1 MSKQYLEQFLQRVTA
16 NGDKCFVPY
25 IMAGD
30 GGLEN
35 LVPQLEFLQSAG
47 ATMIEIGIPF
57 SDPAADGP
65 VIQEAGM
72 RALQAG
78 TTIQGVLS
86 TLENVRQTVTIPLL
100 FMTYLNP
107 ILSIGA
113 EQFVEKCKEID
124 IDGCII
130 PDLPLEEEQEI
141 KSLMQRYELA
151 LIRLASI
158 TSPLERLKQLTDG
171 AEGFIYAV
179 TVKGVTGVRREFDTD
194 PTQYVQ
200 ALKDMSS
207 VPVLAGFGIS
217 TPEQVRR
224 MSSVCDGV
232 IVGSQVI
239 QHFQNG
245 EEGQIEVLIQA
256 AKKTLSHE

>member
-1 MSKQYLEQFLQRVTA
+1 MSKHLEQSLQKVIVK
-16 NGDKCFVPY
+16 GDKCFVPY

-30 GGLEN
+30 GGLAN

-65 VIQEAGM
+65 VIQEAGI

-78 TTIQGVLS
+78 TTIQKILS
-86 TLENVRQTVTIPLL
+86 ALENVREKVTIPLL

-113 EQFVEKCKEID
+113 EQFAKKCKEIG

-141 KSLMQRYELA
+141 KPLLQRFGLA

-158 TSPLERLKQLTDG
+158 TSPPERLKQLTDG

-194 PTQYVQ
+194 PTQYVK
-200 ALKDMSS
+200 ALKEMSS

-217 TPEQVRR
+217 TPEHVRR
-224 MSSVCDGV
+224 MSSACDGV
-232 IVGSQVI
+232 IVGSQII

-245 EEGQIEVLIQA
+245 EESQIEILIQA
-256 AKKTLSHE
+256 AKKTMSRE

>member
-1 MSKQYLEQFLQRVTA
+1 MSKQYMEHALQKVIA

-30 GGLEN
+30 GGLDK
-35 LVPQLEFLQSAG
+35 LIPQLEFLQSAG

-78 TTIQGVLS
+78 TTIQSILS
-86 TLENVRQTVTIPLL
+86 ALENVRQTVTIPLL

-113 EQFVEKCKEID
+113 EQFAEKCKAIG

-141 KSLMQRYELA
+141 QPLLQRNELA

-158 TSPLERLKQLTDG
+158 TSPPERLKKLTED

-179 TVKGVTGVRREFDTD
+179 TVKGVTGVRREFETD
-194 PTQYVQ
+194 PTHYVQ
-200 ALKDMSS
+200 ALKEMSS

-217 TPEQVRR
+217 TPEHVRK

-232 IVGSQVI
+232 IVGSQII

-245 EEGQIEVLIQA
+245 EESQIESLIRS
-256 AKKTLSHE
+256 AKKTLSRE

>member
-1 MSKQYLEQFLQRVTA
+1 MSKHLEQSLQKVIVK
-16 NGDKCFVPY
+16 GDKCFVPY

-30 GGLEN
+30 GGLAN

-65 VIQEAGM
+65 VIQEAGI

-78 TTIQGVLS
+78 TTIQKILS
-86 TLENVRQTVTIPLL
+86 ALENVREKVTIPLL

-113 EQFVEKCKEID
+113 EQFAKKCKEIG

-141 KSLMQRYELA
+141 KPLLQRFGLA

-158 TSPLERLKQLTDG
+158 TSPPERLKQLTDG
-171 AEGFIYAV
+171 AEGFIYAG

-194 PTQYVQ
+194 PTQYVK
-200 ALKDMSS
+200 ALKEMSS

-217 TPEQVRR
+217 TPEHVRR
-224 MSSVCDGV
+224 MSSACDGV
-232 IVGSQVI
+232 IVGSQII

-245 EEGQIEVLIQA
+245 EESQIEILIQA
-256 AKKTLSHE
+256 TKKTMSRE

>member
-1 MSKQYLEQFLQRVTA
+1 MSKHLEQSLQKVIV

-30 GGLEN
+30 GGLAN

-65 VIQEAGM
+65 VIQEAGI

-78 TTIQGVLS
+78 TTIQSILS
-86 TLENVRQTVTIPLL
+86 ALENVREKVTIPLL

-113 EQFVEKCKEID
+113 EQFVKKCKGIG

-141 KSLMQRYELA
+141 KPLLQRFGLA

-158 TSPLERLKQLTDG
+158 TSPPERLKQLTDG

-194 PTQYVQ
+194 PTQYVK
-200 ALKDMSS
+200 ALKEMSS

-217 TPEQVRR
+217 TPEHVRR

-232 IVGSQVI
+232 IVGSQII

-245 EEGQIEVLIQA
+245 EESQIEILIQA
-256 AKKTLSHE
+256 AKKTMSHE

>member
-1 MSKQYLEQFLQRVTA
+1 MSKHLEQSLQKVIV

-30 GGLEN
+30 GGLAN

-65 VIQEAGM
+65 VIQEAGI

-78 TTIQGVLS
+78 TTIQSILS
-86 TLENVRQTVTIPLL
+86 ALENVREKVTIPLL

-113 EQFVEKCKEID
+113 EQFVKKCKGIG

-141 KSLMQRYELA
+141 KPLLQRFGLA

-158 TSPLERLKQLTDG
+158 TSPPERLKQLTDG

-194 PTQYVQ
+194 PTQYVK
-200 ALKDMSS
+200 ALKEMSS

-217 TPEQVRR
+217 TPEHVRR

-232 IVGSQVI
+232 IVGSQII

-245 EEGQIEVLIQA
+245 EARQIEILIQA
-256 AKKTLSHE
+256 AKKTMSHE

>member
-1 MSKQYLEQFLQRVTA
+1 MSKHLQQSLTQVIES
-16 NGDKCFVPY
+16 GDKCFVPY

-30 GGLEN
+30 GGLDK
-35 LVPQLEFLQSAG
+35 LIPQLEFLQSAG

-78 TTIQGVLS
+78 TTIQGILKA
-86 TLENVRQTVTIPLL
+86 LENVRQTVKIPLL

-107 ILSIGA
+107 ILSVGLQQFAQICKKIG
-113 EQFVEKCKEID
+113 

-130 PDLPLEEEQEI
+130 PDVPLEEEQDI
-141 KSLMQRYELA
+141 KPILQENDLA
-151 LIRLASI
+151 FIRLASI
-158 TSPLERLKQLTDG
+158 MSPPERLKQLASG

-179 TVKGVTGVRREFDTD
+179 TVKGVTGIRNEFSTD
-194 PTQYVQ
+194 PSRYVDL
-200 ALKDMSS
+200 LKQMSD

-217 TPEQVRR
+217 TPEHVRQ
-224 MSSVCDGV
+224 MSRVCDGV

-239 QHFQNG
+239 QHLQNG
-245 EEGQIEVLIQA
+245 EQHLIKELIQA
-256 AKKTLSHE
+256 AKRSLSHE

>member
-1 MSKQYLEQFLQRVTA
+1 MSKHLEQSLQKVIV

-30 GGLEN
+30 GGLAN

-65 VIQEAGM
+65 VIQEAGI

-78 TTIQGVLS
+78 TTIQSILS
-86 TLENVRQTVTIPLL
+86 ALENVREKVTIPLL

-113 EQFVEKCKEID
+113 EQFVKKCKEIG

-141 KSLMQRYELA
+141 KPLLQRFGLA

-158 TSPLERLKQLTDG
+158 TSPPERLKQLTDG

-194 PTQYVQ
+194 PTQYVK
-200 ALKDMSS
+200 ALKEMSS

-217 TPEQVRR
+217 TPEHVRR

-232 IVGSQVI
+232 IVGSQII

-245 EEGQIEVLIQA
+245 EESQIEILIQA
-256 AKKTLSHE
+256 AKKTMSHE

>member
-1 MSKQYLEQFLQRVTA
+1 MSNQTLQQSLQSVIDK
-16 NGDKCFVPY
+16 GDKCFVPY

-30 GGLEN
+30 GGLDK
-35 LVPQLEFLQSAG
+35 LIPQLEFLQSAG

-65 VIQEAGM
+65 VIQEAGI

-78 TTIQGVLS
+78 TTIQGILAA
-86 TLENVRQTVTIPLL
+86 LENVRQTVTIPLL

-107 ILSIGA
+107 ILSVGVETFAETCRKIG
-113 EQFVEKCKEID
+113 

-130 PDLPLEEEQEI
+130 PDLPLEEEQDI
-141 KSLMQRYELA
+141 KPILQQNDIA

-158 TSPLERLKQLTDG
+158 TSPTERLKRLADG

-179 TVKGVTGVRREFDTD
+179 TVKGVTGIRSDFSTD
-194 PTQYVQ
+194 PTHYVQ
-200 ALKDMSS
+200 ALKQMSA

-217 TPEQVRR
+217 TPEHVRK
-224 MSSVCDGV
+224 MSSICDGV
-232 IVGSQVI
+232 IVGSQII
-239 QHFQNG
+239 QHLQNR
-245 EEGQIEVLIQA
+245 EEHQIEVLIQA
-256 AKKTLSHE
+256 AKKSLSIE